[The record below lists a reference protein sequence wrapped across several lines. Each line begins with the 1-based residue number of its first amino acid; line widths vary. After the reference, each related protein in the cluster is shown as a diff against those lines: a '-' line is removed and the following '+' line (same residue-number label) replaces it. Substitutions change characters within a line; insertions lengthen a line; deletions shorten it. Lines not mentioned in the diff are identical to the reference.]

1 MVIGNPEE
9 AALHSEVEPA
19 ACFVVKKT
27 GKHSR
32 PCRSP
37 VIAGVCTE
45 LVLPREVVLAVAE
58 YTEQH
63 STELVTLYPESI

>member
-19 ACFVVKKT
+19 VCFVVNKT
-27 GKHSR
+27 EKAQ

-37 VIAGVCTE
+37 VIAAVCTE
-45 LVLPREVVLAVAE
+45 PVLPWEVVLAVAE

-63 STELVTLYPESI
+63 STELVTLYPESV